1 MGNQIETATL
11 SSRHSGSHPHRLL
24 DLRLL
29 RLAKGRT
36 RWSVD
41 GESFEMREGDILVIR
56 PGQIFSGIVSTESVS
71 VEVESI
77 EISSDH
83 EALDEI
89 LVDALGLNRRDANS
103 VALQLQSKPTG
114 PVRTAIEVQRS
125 FSELVKSDVRNT
137 GLQELY
143 QRLTISRIL
152 ASVCEIEFEEK
163 ATDMVQRSSSEKAVA
178 DFLAELET
186 RCEEEWTLETMAESA
201 GLKRSRFGTLCR
213 QLTGES
219 PATRLNRLR
228 IRRGRRLLSETDR
241 TVTDIAFDCGYS
253 SSQYFAKIFRRF
265 QGHEPTHYRRLA
277 RASNTGGSVQYLK
290 GDRAHNEA
298 VADRRVEAGDF
309 SVEATIALDQ
319 LGGTAASLEFG
330 RDRVGFDGREGRIFL
345 EGDTFGD
352 ARFFER
358 SAKVIREGIPFSFRL
373 ARSGELLFF
382 VIGNKTIFQ
391 TEDDPTRVVGEVGLR
406 PLRNGIRVL
415 DFKIDGTS
423 ASLRAR
429 DR

>member
-1 MGNQIETATL
+1 MAGPIETSL
-11 SSRHSGSHPHRLL
+11 IVSRQSGSHPHRMP
-24 DLRLL
+24 DLCLF

-41 GESFEMREGDILVIR
+41 GAVSELGEGDILVVR
-56 PGQIFSGIVSTESVS
+56 PGQIFGGIVATGSVS

-77 EISSDH
+77 EIRSPKRSLH
-83 EALDEI
+83 EI
-89 LVDALGLNRRDANS
+89 LEEVLGMNRADANFIARYLES
-103 VALQLQSKPTG
+103 VPSG
-114 PVRTAIEVQRS
+114 PIRLATEVQRS
-125 FSELVKSDVRNT
+125 FSDFVRNEIP
-137 GLQELY
+137 GSGAQDVY
-143 QRLTISRIL
+143 RRLTVSRIL
-152 ASVCEIEFEEK
+152 AGACRTDVAVR
-163 ATDMVQRSSSEKAVA
+163 ATGSEQRSSSERAVA
-178 DFLAELET
+178 DFLEELAL
-186 RCEEEWTLETMAESA
+186 RCDEDWTLESMAEGA

-228 IRRGRRLLSETDR
+228 IRRGRRLLSDTDR
-241 TVTDIAFDCGYS
+241 SVTDIAFDCGFS

-265 QGHEPTHYRRLA
+265 QGHEPTHYRRLV
-277 RASNTGGSVQYLK
+277 RASDNGGSVPYLK
-290 GDRAHNEA
+290 GDSAHNE
-298 VADRRVEAGDF
+298 VIADREVESGNF
-309 SVEATIALDQ
+309 SIEGMIALDQ

-358 SAKVIREGIPFSFRL
+358 SARVIREGNPFSFTLIRYGKRL
-373 ARSGELLFF
+373 TFA
-382 VIGNKTIFQ
+382 IGGREIFQ
-391 TEDDPTRVVGEVGLR
+391 IEDDPARIVGEVGLR

-415 DFKIDGTS
+415 EFSIDGVP
-423 ASLRAR
+423 ASLRPQ